1 MTTVYPPEVPSFAP
15 TSGSS
20 TGSDCACERSTVSP
34 TSLLDFYKSAAGVP
48 SKFLLGCMNE
58 ELPIRESA
66 EIPIENNPGC
76 LVDHVA
82 ISKVDH
88 PQLDEIS
95 LFVRYKILKFEL

>member
-1 MTTVYPPEVPSFAP
+1 
-15 TSGSS
+15 
-20 TGSDCACERSTVSP
+20 
-34 TSLLDFYKSAAGVP
+34 
-48 SKFLLGCMNE
+48 MNE

-95 LFVRYKILKFEL
+95 LFVNPKIRNSESRESFWILKTLTTQIPQLVQLQ

>member
-1 MTTVYPPEVPSFAP
+1 
-15 TSGSS
+15 
-20 TGSDCACERSTVSP
+20 
-34 TSLLDFYKSAAGVP
+34 
-48 SKFLLGCMNE
+48 MNE

-66 EIPIENNPGC
+66 EISIENPGC

-95 LFVRYKILKFEL
+95 LFVNPKIRNSESRESFWILKTLTTQIPQLVQLQ